1 MRVGSVAQ
9 LWRYPVK
16 SMAGETLER
25 CNVERHVG
33 IPGDRGFAIRDER
46 AGEIR
51 GAKKIPALLQL
62 TARSL
67 GEPQGEDVPP
77 VEIRLPDGR
86 LVTSDDPNVSSVLSG
101 ELGREVTLCARRPAE
116 DLDHYR
122 RARKIVDVDAE
133 IRIASELLPE
143 EQVPEI
149 DEFAPELLEFV
160 SPPGTYFDGFELHV
174 LTRASLAELARR
186 APGAGVDARR
196 FRPNVLVETDDST
209 RGFPEFEWCNR
220 RLRIGSFV
228 GRVVSP
234 MLRCGMTIQ
243 TQGDLPKDPR
253 IMRALVRETDMTLGV
268 GVSVAEPGALRR
280 GDPVELL

>member
-1 MRVGSVAQ
+1 VAQ

-16 SMAGETLER
+16 SMAGEALER
-25 CNVERHVG
+25 CNVEQRVG
-33 IPGDRGFAIRDER
+33 IPGDRSWALRDER

-62 TARSL
+62 TARTL
-67 GEPQGEDVPP
+67 AEPAGESVPP

-86 LVTSDDPNVSSVLSG
+86 RVTSDDPQVSAVLSK

-122 RARKIVDVDAE
+122 RAHEIVDVEAE
-133 IRIASELLPE
+133 IRTASQLLPE
-143 EQVPEI
+143 EQVPEF

-160 SPPGTYFDGFELHV
+160 SPPGTYFDGFELHL

-186 APGAGVDARR
+186 APGSGIDARR
-196 FRPNVLVETDDST
+196 FRPNLLLEADASNP
-209 RGFPEFEWCNR
+209 GFPEVDWCGR
-220 RLRIGSFV
+220 QLQIGSFV

-243 TQGDLPKDPR
+243 PQGDLPRDPR
-253 IMRALVRETDMTLGV
+253 IMRTLVRETDMTLGV
-268 GVSVAEPGALRR
+268 GISVAEPGTLRC

>member
-1 MRVGSVAQ
+1 VAQ

-16 SMAGETLER
+16 SMAGEALER
-25 CNVERHVG
+25 CNVEQRVG
-33 IPGDRGFAIRDER
+33 IPGDRSWALRDER

-62 TARSL
+62 TARAL
-67 GEPQGEDVPP
+67 TEPAGEGVPP

-86 LVTSDDPNVSSVLSG
+86 LVTSDDPQMSSVLSK

-122 RARKIVDVDAE
+122 RAQKIVDVEAE
-133 IRIASELLPE
+133 IRAASQLLPE
-143 EQVPEI
+143 EQVPEF

-160 SPPGTYFDGFELHV
+160 SPPGTYFDGFELH
-174 LTRASLAELARR
+174 LMTRASLAELARR
-186 APGAGVDARR
+186 APGSGVDARR
-196 FRPNVLVETDDST
+196 FRPNVLLESDASL
-209 RGFPEFEWCNR
+209 RGFPELDWCGR

-228 GRVVSP
+228 GRVVAP
-234 MLRCGMTIQ
+234 MLRCAMTIQ
-243 TQGDLPKDPR
+243 PQADLPKDPR

-268 GVSVAEPGALRR
+268 GVSVDVPGTVRC

>member
-1 MRVGSVAQ
+1 MYVGSVAQ

-16 SMAGETLER
+16 SMAGEALER
-25 CNVERHVG
+25 CDVERRVG
-33 IPGDRGFAIRDER
+33 IPGDRSWALRDER

-51 GAKKIPALLQL
+51 GAKKIPALLLL
-62 TARSL
+62 TARTL
-67 GEPQGEDVPP
+67 AEPAGDDVPP

-86 LVTSDDPNVSSVLSG
+86 LVTSDDPNVSAVLSKA
-101 ELGREVTLCARRPAE
+101 LGRAVTLCARHPAE

-122 RARKIVDVDAE
+122 RAHRIVDVEAE
-133 IRIASELLPE
+133 IRKASLLLPE
-143 EQVPEI
+143 ERVPEFG
-149 DEFAPELLEFV
+149 EFAPELLEFV

-186 APGAGVDARR
+186 APGSGVDARR
-196 FRPNVLVETDDST
+196 FRPNVLIETGASI
-209 RGFPEFEWCNR
+209 RGFPEVDWCGR

-243 TQGDLPKDPR
+243 PQADLPRDPR
-253 IMRALVRETDMTLGV
+253 IMRAL
-268 GVSVAEPGALRR
+268 
-280 GDPVELL
+280 DPVELL

>member
-1 MRVGSVAQ
+1 
-9 LWRYPVK
+9 
-16 SMAGETLER
+16 
-25 CNVERHVG
+25 VEQRVG
-33 IPGDRGFAIRDER
+33 IPGDRSWALRDER

-62 TARSL
+62 NARTL
-67 GEPQGEDVPP
+67 AEPAGESVPP

-86 LVTSDDPNVSSVLSG
+86 RVTSDDPQVSAVLSK

-122 RARKIVDVDAE
+122 RAHEIVDVEAE
-133 IRIASELLPE
+133 IRTASQLLPE
-143 EQVPEI
+143 EQVPEF

-160 SPPGTYFDGFELHV
+160 SPPGTYFDGFELHL

-186 APGAGVDARR
+186 APGSGIDARR
-196 FRPNVLVETDDST
+196 FRPNLLLEADASNP
-209 RGFPEFEWCNR
+209 GFPEVDWCGR
-220 RLRIGSFV
+220 QLRIGSFV

-243 TQGDLPKDPR
+243 PQGDLPRDPR
-253 IMRALVRETDMTLGV
+253 IMRTLVRETDMTLGV
-268 GVSVAEPGALRR
+268 GISVAEPGTLRC